1 MDSWLAIV
9 PPERVNEV
17 FNEIESRMNL
27 ISQKNGEWV
36 LTIPFVTISAIKK

>member
-9 PPERVNEV
+9 PPERVNKV

-27 ISQKNGEWV
+27 ISQKKGEWV
-36 LTIPFVTISAIKK
+36 LTIPLVTISAIKK